1 MNAVYKSG
9 MEDEIGQGLQ
19 LKSQDK
25 LNGRTAISGHREST
39 RRGQTIMD
47 GLTDQKEILDDKIDD
62 FNKLN
67 EAFSDRIKEINDN
80 KQLVFYG
87 VVSKVFR

>member
-25 LNGRTAISGHREST
+25 LNGRTAISSHRGST
-39 RRGQTIMD
+39 RRGQTIMYRRSRMTNNFMIQGTETKD
-47 GLTDQKEILDDKIDD
+47 GDNTNENKKRVAQIQGSRGDD
-62 FNKLN
+62 NS
-67 EAFSDRIKEINDN
+67 EGSE
-80 KQLVFYG
+80 
-87 VVSKVFR
+87 

>member
-25 LNGRTAISGHREST
+25 LNGRTAISSHRGST
-39 RRGQTIMD
+39 RRGQTIMYRRSK
-47 GLTDQKEILDDKIDD
+47 LLKEIKDGDNTNENKKRVAQIQGSRGDD
-62 FNKLN
+62 NS
-67 EAFSDRIKEINDN
+67 EGSE
-80 KQLVFYG
+80 
-87 VVSKVFR
+87 

>member
-25 LNGRTAISGHREST
+25 LNGRTAISSHRGST
-39 RRGQTIMD
+39 RRGQTIMYRRSK
-47 GLTDQKEILDDKIDD
+47 LLKEGDNTNENKKRVAQIQGSRGDD
-62 FNKLN
+62 NS
-67 EAFSDRIKEINDN
+67 EGSE
-80 KQLVFYG
+80 
-87 VVSKVFR
+87 